1 MVARIG
7 CGVLLTP
14 AYRGISSSLGLSGP
28 GDPRPVH
35 AASDALEGMCRRQ
48 VSGRLRIGVISSIA
62 HRTPPR
68 GYGPWEQVAST
79 LCEGL
84 VSLGHEVTLFATA
97 DSVTTSRLHA
107 EAPHGYE
114 EDDRIDAKPYE
125 ALHIAAAF
133 ERAGDFDV
141 ISNQFD
147 FLPLTYSR
155 LVTTP
160 VVTTIH
166 GFSSD
171 RILPVYRAYDDVAHY
186 VAISDADRHPDL
198 TYAAT
203 IHHGIELDAFTFRP
217 DAGDYLLFLGR
228 IHPDKGTHLAIEVAR
243 RAGLPLVIAGIV
255 QDRAYFRE
263 LIEPWL
269 SLGDVSYL
277 GAVESA
283 ERDRLLGGALA
294 LLHLIGFAEP
304 FGLSVVE
311 SLATGTPV
319 IAFPL
324 GSMPELIRQ
333 GETGLLVRDVDEAVD
348 AAGRVALLRRED
360 CRADVERR
368 FTASRMVTDY
378 AELFARIV
386 DGGPSFVSRSSS
398 RGTSTNENRTAESLT
413 P

>member
-1 MVARIG
+1 MWR
-7 CGVLLTP
+7 
-14 AYRGISSSLGLSGP
+14 S
-28 GDPRPVH
+28 PV
-35 AASDALEGMCRRQ
+35 SRL
-48 VSGRLRIGVISSIA
+48 LRIGVISSIA
-62 HRTPPR
+62 HRTPAR

-79 LCEGL
+79 LTEGL
-84 VSLGHEVTLFATA
+84 VALGHEVTLFATG
-97 DSVTTSRLHA
+97 DSVTTARLHA

-114 EDDRIDAKPYE
+114 EDRSIDAKAYE

-133 ERAGDFDV
+133 EQAAEFDV
-141 ISNQFD
+141 MSNQFD
-147 FLPLTYSR
+147 FLPLSYSR

-166 GFSSD
+166 GFSSE

-203 IHHGIELDAFTFRP
+203 IHHGIQTDAFTFRP
-217 DAGDYLLFLGR
+217 EAGEYLLFLGR

-255 QDRAYFRE
+255 HDHAYFKQMV
-263 LIEPWL
+263 EPY
-269 SLGDVSYL
+269 LGEPDVSYV
-277 GAVESA
+277 GAVEPI

-319 IAFPL
+319 ITFPL
-324 GSMPELIRQ
+324 GSMPELVRH
-333 GETGLLVRDVDEAVD
+333 GTTGFLVKDVDDAV
-348 AAGRVALLRRED
+348 AAVGRVSLLRRLD
-360 CRADVERR
+360 CRDDVAAR
-368 FTASRMVTDY
+368 FTAARMVAAY
-378 AELFARIV
+378 AELFTRIA
-386 DGGPSFVSRSSS
+386 DGGPSSVSRSSS
-398 RGTSTNENRTAESLT
+398 RGTSTKANRTAPSLT